1 MARDVMTATA
11 GARSRAIWASG
22 DYADVANRLLPDLG
36 ALLVGAAGVRAGS
49 RVLDVGAGAGN
60 VAIAAA
66 AGAGANVVALD
77 VTPELLQQGRRVADA
92 RGVTL
97 DWVEGD
103 AAQLPFGDA
112 TFDTVLSCVGV
123 MFVPDHER
131 AAAEILRVCRPG
143 GTIGLL
149 SWTPEGFI
157 GELFRTMGPF
167 APPPSPGAQSP
178 ALWGSRVAPPAAL
191 RRRGDAGRVA
201 HRRRAQRQLH
211 APARVPRVHEE
222 RLRPDDHHLPP
233 RGGERRPAGARRG
246 LRRSLPAALRAAADG
261 RWRIE
266 KEYLITLARR
276 V

>member
-77 VTPELLQQGRRVADA
+77 VTPELLQEGRRVADA

-178 ALWGSRVAPPAAL
+178 ALWGRESHLLRLFGDEVTQVESRTGIARNDSFTHPLEFREFMKSAYGPTITTYRYAEENGDLQELDAAFGDL
-191 RRRGDAGRVA
+191 CRRRF
-201 HRRRAQRQLH
+201 
-211 APARVPRVHEE
+211 E
-222 RLRPDDHHLPP
+222 RLP
-233 RGGERRPAGARRG
+233 
-246 LRRSLPAALRAAADG
+246 DG
-261 RWRIE
+261 RWRVE